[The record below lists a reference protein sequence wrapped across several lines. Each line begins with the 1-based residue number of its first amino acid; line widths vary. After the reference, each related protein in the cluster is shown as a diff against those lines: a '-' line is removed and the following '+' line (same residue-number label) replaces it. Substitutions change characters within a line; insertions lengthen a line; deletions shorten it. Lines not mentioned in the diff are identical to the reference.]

1 MKRAAL
7 IFAALSVAQVA
18 LAADWRDQLTPARPG
33 PVPLPRPVIAN
44 YRFGWAAFPAAELE
58 ARSWRSG
65 DQLLLSGSGRTIGF
79 VRTLWRLD
87 ATHQARGS
95 ASTLLPLSMRQM
107 EMYRGETRRTELDF
121 TPEKVVRLRETKP
134 GDKGTP
140 KRKTLTFPNL
150 RDLHTALQFA
160 RSQRLANGDIVTMVV
175 YPAADPYHA
184 TVRVIG
190 RETVKVPA
198 GRFNAIKCDLKVAR
212 INQEKNWQLEP
223 HGKFKRATAWLSD
236 DPDRLLL
243 KANAEIFVGSVWAE
257 LQSARFPAR

>member
-1 MKRAAL
+1 MKRTL
-7 IFAALSVAQVA
+7 IFAALLFTHAA
-18 LAADWRDQLTPARPG
+18 LAADLREQLTPARPG
-33 PVPLPRPVIAN
+33 PVPIPRPVIAT
-44 YRFGWAAFPAAELE
+44 YRFGWAAFAAAELE
-58 ARSWRSG
+58 ARSWQSG

-87 ATHQARGS
+87 ATHQARAS
-95 ASTLLPLSMRQM
+95 ASTLLPLSMRQI
-107 EMYRGETRRTELDF
+107 ETYRGETRRTELDF
-121 TPEKVVRLRETKP
+121 TPAKVVRLRETKP
-134 GDKGTP
+134 GDRGTP
-140 KRKTLTFPNL
+140 KRKTLAFPNL

-184 TVRVIG
+184 TVKVLG

-212 INQEKNWQLEP
+212 INQERNWQIEP
-223 HGKFKRATAWLSD
+223 HAKFKRATAWLSD
-236 DPDRLLL
+236 DSDRLLL

-257 LQSARFPAR
+257 LQNARFPAR